1 MRNVTCFIPY
11 TDGIALR
18 QTLDS
23 LKSSDCVA
31 RVVVLSLV
39 EIAPI
44 DGCELLVVDSLS
56 GTETM
61 HRIAASVSTPYSL
74 LYMKN
79 TPLSLGQRALQRMV
93 RVADDSGAVWVYA
106 DHYRLKDGDLTRN
119 PVIDYQEGS
128 LRDDFEF
135 GSLVLIRS
143 CTLVEAVSG
152 MTEKYAYAG
161 FYQLRLALSRL
172 GSLVHVN
179 EYLYTEVELDL
190 RTSGEKQ
197 FDYVDSRN
205 RDRQIEMENVCTDH
219 LKQIGAYLCPEF
231 KSVSYEAGV
240 FPCEASV
247 IIPVKNR
254 VATISD
260 AIESVLA
267 QKTTFNYNLIIV
279 DNHSTDGTAE
289 VIQRYVADK
298 RVVHLIPER
307 TDLGIGGCWN
317 EGVYSCHCG
326 RFAVQLDSDDLYAHD
341 GALQMMVDAF
351 YKQKCAMV
359 VGTYRMTDFSLQELP
374 PGVIDHREWTLEN
387 GRNNA
392 LRINGLGAPRAFF
405 TPLLRDFAVPNT
417 SYGEDYALGLRF
429 SREYRVGRVFE
440 VVYLCRRWEGN
451 SDADLSVENV
461 NANNLYK
468 DRLRTW
474 ELQARIRQNEL

>member
-1 MRNVTCFIPY
+1 M
-11 TDGIALR
+11 ALR

-23 LKSSDCVA
+23 LKSSYCVA

-106 DHYRLKDGDLTRN
+106 DHYRLKDGVLARN

-152 MTEKYAYAG
+152 MTKKYAYAG
-161 FYQLRLALSRL
+161 LYQLRLALSRL

-219 LKQIGAYLCPEF
+219 LKLIGAYLYPEF

-267 QKTTFNYNLIIV
+267 QKTTFNYNLIII
-279 DNHSTDGTAE
+279 DNHSTDGTTE

-351 YKQKCAMV
+351 YKQNCAMV

-429 SREYRVGRVFE
+429 SREYRVGRVYE